1 MSKREQDKVIEDT
14 KKVAEQAK
22 SVEDKLEAVETLQ
35 EVGQR
40 QVTAQEFQ
48 VYT

>member
-1 MSKREQDKVIEDT
+1 MSKREEEKAIEAT

-22 SVEDKLEAVETLQ
+22 SVEDKPEAVETLQ
-35 EVGQR
+35 EVGQ

-48 VYT
+48 VLHH